1 MNQQATSLLA
11 YVDPTDRQREFI
23 DAWRRKRFVLFGG
36 AAGPGKSYM
45 LRWSLVLFLV
55 WLFVEKRIAKARVA
69 LFCED
74 YPSLHDRQI
83 SKIEAEFPSWLGKL
97 RRGETKEFTLSDDYG
112 GGVISLRN
120 LDDPS
125 KYLSSEFAAIGVDEL
140 TRNPV
145 QTFNDLRLRLRWPGV
160 DRPIFVAATNP
171 GGVGHGWVKKY
182 WIDRTYP
189 HELQPYAQE
198 FGFVKALPT
207 DNPHL
212 TSQYWK
218 DLASLPEHMRKPYLE
233 GDWNVLAGQY
243 FPFEVSSY
251 KVRPPKIETW
261 WPKWISGD
269 WGWKHPMCWH
279 WHARRDDGQIVTYR
293 EWWAQQFDE
302 HEIGAEL
309 SAKSEGEGIDNIF
322 FSPDAW
328 AERTSQNT
336 IAEQINKGLAK
347 WMPQVEQADDDRI
360 GGARLLYNLLKSGMW
375 SISEECPKLL
385 ECLPEMIHGED
396 KSLEDVLKVDWSP
409 GHIGDD
415 PYDCARYGLKSY
427 LRQGSIPIEV
437 KVERRVEA
445 AKFTDPTSEM
455 IFRNK
460 WEHQERKK
468 IQPAHFGRSW
478 RRFRAN

>member
-1 MNQQATSLLA
+1 M
-11 YVDPTDRQREFI
+11 
-23 DAWRRKRFVLFGG
+23 FGG

-55 WLFVEKRIAKARVA
+55 WLFTEKRVAKARVA

-74 YPSLHDRQI
+74 YPSLYDRQI
-83 SKIEAEFPSWLGKL
+83 SKIEAEFPEWLGKL
-97 RRGETKEFTLSDDYG
+97 RRGETKEFILSDEYG
-112 GGVISLRN
+112 GGAILLRN

-125 KYLSSEFAAIGVDEL
+125 KYLSAEFAAIAVDEL

-160 DRPIFVAATNP
+160 ERPIFVAATNP
-171 GGVGHGWVKKY
+171 GGEGHGWVKKY

-189 HELQPYAQE
+189 PELAPYAEE

-212 TSQYWK
+212 TAQYWK

-243 FPFEVSSY
+243 FPFETASY
-251 KVRPPKIETW
+251 KIKRPTPETWKIEKW

-279 WHARRDDGQIVTYR
+279 WHARKDDGVIVTYR
-293 EWWAQQFDE
+293 EWWDQGFDE

-309 SAKSEGEGIDNIF
+309 TARSEGEDIRHIYL
-322 FSPDAW
+322 SPDAW
-328 AERTSQNT
+328 AKKSSENT
-336 IAEQINKGLAK
+336 IAEQINKGLGK
-347 WMPQVEQADDDRI
+347 HMPQCEQADTDRV
-360 GGARLLYNLLKSGMW
+360 GGARLIYNLLTTGMW
-375 SISEECPKLL
+375 KVSEDCPQLL
-385 ECLPEMIHGED
+385 ECLPEMIHGEGED
-396 KSLEDVLKVDWSP
+396 IEDVLKVDWSP

-415 PYDCARYGLKSY
+415 PYDSARYGLKSY
-427 LRQGSIPIEV
+427 LRQGSVPIEIKLDERV
-437 KVERRVEA
+437 KEV
-445 AKFTDPTSEM
+445 FGPDPLPDPTSAM
-455 IFRNK
+455 IWRSK
-460 WEHQERKK
+460 WEKQEGRKAK
-468 IQPAHFGRSW
+468 PIHFARS